1 MQSLLGMMRL
11 NLAIPAALLFL
22 LSACTVAVPFDV
34 SSGVALQR
42 AAGAWTVTEPFD
54 LSREGDLWSQRGKVD
69 AVSVEEVLVTV
80 LSLGPEQQA
89 SVTRVTI
96 TLRAEG
102 APADGSQDLVLPP
115 FELAFIP
122 GQTSRIPGSAAL
134 DAFLLAVLHGNGRFS
149 LSAGGTLDG
158 AADAVVQFAIR
169 GRASYTAG
177 G

>member
-1 MQSLLGMMRL
+1 MQSRLGMTRL
-11 NLAIPAALLFL
+11 NLALAAALLLL
-22 LSACTVAVPFDV
+22 LSACTMAVPFDA

-54 LSREGDLWSQRGKVD
+54 LSKEGDLWSQRGKVD
-69 AVSVEEVLVTV
+69 AVSVEEVVVTV
-80 LSLGPEQQA
+80 VSLGPA
-89 SVTRVTI
+89 HRAAVTTI
-96 TLRAEG
+96 TLTLRAEG

-115 FELAFIP
+115 FELAFIS

-149 LSAGGTLDG
+149 LSAGGTLAG
-158 AADAVVQFAIR
+158 AADAVLEFAFK